1 MDARAGMRIGVS
13 MSDLVTIEAV
23 LRETTGKEYA
33 RKLRKAGK
41 IPANLIEKGKS
52 TNLEL
57 DPKWLGKAYK
67 SGKQF
72 NLAFNGETK
81 LVKIQEVCLD
91 PVKRVPLHVDLM
103 FA

>member
-1 MDARAGMRIGVS
+1 
-13 MSDLVTIEAV
+13 MSENLVTIEAAV
-23 LRETTGKEYA
+23 REQTGKEYA

-67 SGKQF
+67 DGKQF
-72 NLAFNGETK
+72 NLLLNGETK
-81 LVKIQEVCLD
+81 LVKIQEVHLD
-91 PVKRVPLHVDLM
+91 AVKRVPLHVDLM

>member
-1 MDARAGMRIGVS
+1 
-13 MSDLVTIEAV
+13 MSENHVTIEAAV
-23 LRETTGKEYA
+23 REQTGKEYA

-52 TNLEL
+52 TSLEL

-67 SGKQF
+67 DGKQF
-72 NLAFNGETK
+72 NLVLNGETK
-81 LVKIQEVCLD
+81 LVKIQEVQLD
-91 PVKRVPLHVDLM
+91 AVKRMPLHVDLM